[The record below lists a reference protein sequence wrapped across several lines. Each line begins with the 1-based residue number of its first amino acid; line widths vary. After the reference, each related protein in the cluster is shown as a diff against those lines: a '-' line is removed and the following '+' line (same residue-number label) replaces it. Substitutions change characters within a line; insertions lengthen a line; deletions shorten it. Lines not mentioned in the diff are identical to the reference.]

1 LQPGKTFFEAVVAK
15 ILLAV
20 SVATC
25 SSGKLGALLI
35 NHENDAKKETI
46 LLSPSQKD
54 FHMSTAAQAAKGN
67 LLDPDNENNSQL
79 KAANFFEKS
88 FTDSTQKKKK

>member
-1 LQPGKTFFEAVVAK
+1 MVAN

-25 SSGKLGALLI
+25 SSGKLGVLLI
-35 NHENDAKKETI
+35 NHENDTKKETI
-46 LLSPSQKD
+46 LLSYFQKD
-54 FHMSTAAQAAKGN
+54 FHMSTAAQAAKGI

-88 FTDSTQKKKK
+88 FTDSTQKKKRWQKLMRV

>member
-1 LQPGKTFFEAVVAK
+1 
-15 ILLAV
+15 
-20 SVATC
+20 
-25 SSGKLGALLI
+25 
-35 NHENDAKKETI
+35 

-88 FTDSTQKKKK
+88 FTDSTQKKK